1 MAVVSVVQCAA
12 LVSGC
17 GFWLYEGL
25 MLCLLFGMGMTFTS
39 STALAMESQRENS
52 GTASAL
58 LGAVCFAAGGIVS
71 PLVGMGD
78 ILASTGVT
86 FVVCAFCSLACILVA
101 LGRRGTRLYLAF
113 STSQKR

>member
-1 MAVVSVVQCAA
+1 
-12 LVSGC
+12 
-17 GFWLYEGL
+17 
-25 MLCLLFGMGMTFTS
+25 MLGLLFSMSMTFTS

-71 PLVGMGD
+71 PLVGMGN
-78 ILASTGVT
+78 ILSSTGIV
-86 FVVCAFCSLACILVA
+86 FVFCSLVCILVA
-101 LGRRGTRLYLAF
+101 LGRRRTRLYFAF